1 MSEISMLKEKLE
13 KREKLYSTMLCHIGY
28 TGLPAV
34 YKNGG
39 MDFLVMD
46 LEHGSFYP
54 ENIGDF
60 VQMCHAVG
68 LPVIT
73 RVQDCEYHCIS
84 KPIDMGADGVLIPR
98 TESMEQVETAISS
111 MRFYPYGK
119 KGVGGRALLRAGED
133 IYDINK
139 NRLLFLQIE
148 SKKGVDLLDEML
160 TKYGEHVAGIII
172 GPCDMAVSMGCGLD
186 VNAPEMIE
194 NITKTIKTCQKH
206 EKSIG
211 MFMDDDKV
219 AERWHKEGM
228 NIYWI
233 GTELTMLSAEIN
245 RNKKR
250 IEEF

>member
-1 MSEISMLKEKLE
+1 MTIAALKEKLE

-28 TGLPAV
+28 TGLPAL
-34 YKNGG
+34 YKANGL
-39 MDFLVMD
+39 DFLVMD

-60 VQMCHAVG
+60 TQMCHKEE
-68 LPVIT
+68 LPVIV

-148 SKKGVDLLDEML
+148 SEKGVNLLDGIL
-160 TKYGEHVAGIII
+160 TKYGDQVAGLII

-186 VNAPEMIE
+186 VNHPKMIE
-194 NITKTIKTCQKH
+194 SIRKTISICQKH
-206 EKSIG
+206 KKSLGI
-211 MFMDDDKV
+211 FMDDDTV

-228 NIYWI
+228 NIYWV
-233 GTELTMLSAEIN
+233 GTELTMLGAEIARN
-245 RNKKR
+245 RRR
-250 IEEF
+250 IDEF

>member
-1 MSEISMLKEKLE
+1 MNAIQELKKKLE
-13 KREKLYSTMLCHIGY
+13 NRDKLYSSMLCHIGF

-34 YKNGG
+34 YKNAG

-60 VQMCHAVG
+60 VQMCHMVD

-98 TESMEQVETAISS
+98 TESFEQVETAISS

-119 KGVGGRALLRAGED
+119 KGVGGRALLREGED
-133 IYDINK
+133 RYDINE

-148 SKKGVDLLDEML
+148 SKKGTDLLDEIFER
-160 TKYGEHVAGIII
+160 YGEHVAGIII

-186 VNAPEMIE
+186 MNAKPLIE
-194 NITKTIKTCQKH
+194 NIEKTISICKKH
-206 EKSIG
+206 NKSIG
-211 MFMDDDKV
+211 MFMSE
-219 AERWHKEGM
+219 AEKKWHDRGM
-228 NIYWI
+228 NIFWAA
-233 GTELTMLSAEIN
+233 TEEILLIQALT
-245 RNKKR
+245 R
-250 IEEF
+250 IKEQMDSFDK